1 MNSCGLVGGGVISR
15 QLWFNGFQPPGGR
28 GGGGGDGSSGSIPG
42 IYGISAYGLSLFFR
56 WSFEYTSFVWHF

>member
-1 MNSCGLVGGGVISR
+1 MVFSHQGAEEEEE
-15 QLWFNGFQPPGGR
+15 
-28 GGGGGDGSSGSIPG
+28 GGDGSSGSIPG